1 MFMRAVSV
9 DMAGR
14 DARQRDAE
22 DNCRSGGME
31 GCHRGFDTV
40 VVVVVV
46 AAEEQLEGFV
56 ATATFFTVVVVL
68 VMMVSA
74 AAAFFIAVVGM
85 DVFTIETV

>member
-22 DNCRSGGME
+22 GNCRSGGME
-31 GCHRGFDTV
+31 GCHRGFDAV

-56 ATATFFTVVVVL
+56 AAAAFFAVVVVL

-74 AAAFFIAVVGM
+74 AAAFFIAMIGM
-85 DVFTIETV
+85 DVLTVETV